1 MILQKIKQPSR
12 DRQREP
18 DKNICFSS
26 LEPENTPGVNGMHY
40 LLDNIYEFF
49 NNFHTHQMGA

>member
-49 NNFHTHQMGA
+49 

>member
-1 MILQKIKQPSR
+1 MILQKIKQLSR

-40 LLDNIYEFF
+40 LTRLTLLI
-49 NNFHTHQMGA
+49 HTLF